1 LSSRRRRGN
10 PGSDLPSFPLGRS
23 ELIAAAFV
31 VIGIAAIAAA
41 VVFTQG
47 GDDEAG
53 PPTDVP
59 LPSASGMRLEPRDA
73 DSEAIIA
80 LARRSIE
87 VLPQGQW
94 PSLYMDFTSEF
105 RARCPQASFNQAGV
119 DTGVNLGED
128 LALLAFK
135 FVQDATFTGDRADAT
150 IVAEVTGKYEYQVIA
165 SFAREDGAWKI
176 APVAGTEG
184 CSAFNVLS

>member
-1 LSSRRRRGN
+1 M
-10 PGSDLPSFPLGRS
+10 
-23 ELIAAAFV
+23 
-31 VIGIAAIAAA
+31 VIGIVAIAGA
-41 VVFTQG
+41 VIATQG
-47 GDDEAG
+47 GNDDG
-53 PPTDVP
+53 TSQPTDAP
-59 LPSASGMRLEPRDA
+59 LPSASGVLLGPSDA

-94 PSLYMDFTSEF
+94 PSLYADFTAEF
-105 RARCPQASFNQAGV
+105 QARCPRASFDQAGV

-128 LALLAFK
+128 LGLLAFK
-135 FVQDATFTGDRADAT
+135 FVQDATFTGDTATAT
-150 IVAEVTGKYEYQVIA
+150 IVAEVKGKYEYQVIA
-165 SFAREDGAWKI
+165 SFAREDGTWKI